1 MLNLIAYIIIPAYT
15 ILFVKGYGW
24 FTTNF
29 SVIGNYLHRKD
40 AFVLWGVLVGAYF
53 YYSLRTAIRLMKQKP
68 KGTFL
73 VPSSLV
79 LLFCA
84 ITTPYLPEEMPFKS
98 FLHIIFAF
106 MAAVLLLASLF
117 LIILKEYR
125 TDPSRYGSC
134 LFAWAGIVAG
144 SAFLLILVGIVSSA
158 LEIYY
163 TITSVIL
170 TRRLLVKLKSGG
182 TEPCEQ

>member
-1 MLNLIAYIIIPAYT
+1 MLNLIAYFIIPAYT
-15 ILFVKGYGW
+15 ILFVKGFGW

-29 SVIGNYLHRKD
+29 SVVGNYLHRKD
-40 AFVLWGVLVGAYF
+40 AFVLWGVLVGSYF
-53 YYSLRTAIRLMKQKP
+53 YYSLRTAIRHMKQKP
-68 KGTFL
+68 KGAFL

-84 ITTPYLPEEMPFKS
+84 ITTPYLPEEMPLKS

-106 MAAVLLLASLF
+106 MAAVLLLACLF
-117 LIILKEYR
+117 LIILQEYR

-158 LEIYY
+158 LEIYF

-170 TRRLLVKLKSGG
+170 TRRLLVKLKAGGSG
-182 TEPCEQ
+182 PCEQ

>member
-40 AFVLWGVLVGAYF
+40 AF

-158 LEIYY
+158 LEIYF

>member
-1 MLNLIAYIIIPAYT
+1 
-15 ILFVKGYGW
+15 
-24 FTTNF
+24 
-29 SVIGNYLHRKD
+29 
-40 AFVLWGVLVGAYF
+40 
-53 YYSLRTAIRLMKQKP
+53 
-68 KGTFL
+68 
-73 VPSSLV
+73 
-79 LLFCA
+79 
-84 ITTPYLPEEMPFKS
+84 
-98 FLHIIFAF
+98 

-158 LEIYY
+158 LEIYF

-170 TRRLLVKLKSGG
+170 TRRRNG
-182 TEPCEQ
+182 TV

>member
-1 MLNLIAYIIIPAYT
+1 MILNLFAYFIIPAYT
-15 ILFVKGYGW
+15 VFFVKGYGW

-40 AFVLWGVLVGAYF
+40 AFVLWGLLVGCYF
-53 YYSLRTAIRLMKQKP
+53 FYSLRAIIRLMKEKP

-73 VPSSLV
+73 VPLSLV

-84 ITTPYLPEEMPFKS
+84 ITTPYLPEELPLKA

-106 MAAVLLLASLF
+106 MAAVLLLLCLF
-117 LIILKEYR
+117 LIIRQEYR
-125 TDPSRYGSC
+125 QAPSRYKAC

-158 LEIYY
+158 LEIYF

-170 TRRLLVKLKSGG
+170 TRRLLAKL
-182 TEPCEQ
+182 TENSRSVS